1 MSSRVAA
8 IITRLAAQ
16 VPSLGGIGPEPVPN
30 NAVFPYVTIIEIGSR
45 DLESLSGDSGI
56 ARSTIQLNVWDKDFE
71 VATAKLELCKAA
83 LRGFTGVVAGQTI
96 RSVNHDRDNY
106 LYDGHRELHQC
117 ICRYSIWW
125 GA

>member
-16 VPSLGGIGPEPVPN
+16 VTSLGGIGPEPLPA
-30 NAVFPYVTIIEIGSR
+30 NAVFPYVTVLEIGGR
-45 DLESLSGDSGI
+45 DLESLSGDSGLT
-56 ARSTIQLNVWDKDFE
+56 RTTIQLNVWDKDFE
-71 VATAKLELCKAA
+71 VATAKLDLCKAA
-83 LRGFTGVVAGQTI
+83 LRGFTGVSAGQTV
-96 RSVNHDRDNY
+96 RSVNHYRDNY
-106 LYDGHRELHQC
+106 LYDGSRELHQC